1 MSLQEWLEGYCEDV
15 INDEVVSCQ
24 KHKWACQR
32 FLNDIKKQNKKSFP
46 YKFDEERAFKFL
58 KWMTYF
64 KHRKGVLAGKPIDP
78 HPIQI
83 FIFSNIY
90 GWIHKETGY
99 RRFRKA
105 YWGVGR
111 KNAKSQS
118 LAMVGTYE
126 AFAMNEP
133 SAEIY
138 CAATKTDQSKI
149 VWEEAEWLVRN
160 CEHLKEKYKIS
171 YGRINHLKSG
181 SYIKALSKEDRK
193 TGDGLNP
200 HCGIIDEYHAHE
212 TTEIYDIIGSGMGAR
227 KQPLIIIITTAG
239 YELSKPCYSIEY
251 KYVSQILDPNNPI
264 ENEEYFVMVNE
275 LDKDDD
281 VKDEAVW
288 EKANPIAAS
297 YEEGL
302 SYLRGELKAA
312 LDAPEKMRTFLTK
325 NMNKWVEIREGGYM
339 DMDKWSRC
347 GADVLPDLE
356 GKECYVGI
364 DLSSK
369 IDLTSVSFIFPI
381 ENKFIILSHSFMPED
396 TLERKMRTDKVPY
409 DLWVKEGWITITD
422 GEVVDYQYI
431 QEYVKEIAE
440 QEGWVILEIDYD
452 PYNATQ
458 FAQIM
463 EEDGYTPVEIRQG
476 VKTLGE
482 PTKCFR
488 ENVYSQNVAHNKN
501 PVLTWAMGNAV
512 VRQDHNDNIML
523 DKKKSTDRID
533 PAVAVINA
541 YTRARLVEDHSSV
554 YDGRGILSI

>member
-1 MSLQEWLEGYCEDV
+1 MDLQEWLEAYSHDV
-15 INDEVVSCQ
+15 VNDEVVSCQ

-32 FLNDIKKQNKKSFP
+32 FLDDINSQKKKSFP
-46 YKFDEERAFKFL
+46 YKFDEEKAYKFL
-58 KWMTYF
+58 RWMTHF
-64 KHRKGVLAGKPIDP
+64 KHRRGVIAGEPINP

-90 GWIHKETGY
+90 GWVHKETGY

-118 LAMVGTYE
+118 LAMAATYE
-126 AFAMNEP
+126 AFAMGEP
-133 SAEIY
+133 VAEIY
-138 CAATKTDQSKI
+138 CAATKTEQARI

-171 YGRINHLKSG
+171 YGRINHIKSG

-193 TGDGLNP
+193 SGDGLNP
-200 HCGIIDEYHAHE
+200 QCGIIDEYHAHE

-239 YELSKPCYSIEY
+239 YMLSRPCYSVEY
-251 KYVSQILDPNNPI
+251 RYVSQILDPNNPV
-264 ENEEYFVMVNE
+264 ENDEYFVMLNE

-281 VKDEAVW
+281 VKDERTW

-302 SYLRGELKAA
+302 QYLRGELKAA

-339 DMDKWSRC
+339 DMDKWARC
-347 GADVLPDLE
+347 GTDILPDLE
-356 GKECYVGI
+356 GRECYVGI

-369 IDLTSVSFIFPI
+369 IDLTSVSFVFPI
-381 ENKFIILSHSFMPED
+381 DGKFVALSHSFIPED
-396 TLERKMRTDKVPY
+396 TFERKMRTDKVPY
-409 DLWVKEGWITITD
+409 DLWVQEGWITVTD

-431 QEYVKEIAE
+431 QEYIKDKVDK
-440 QEGWVILEIDYD
+440 EGWIIVEVDYD

-458 FAQIM
+458 FAQLI
-463 EEDGYTPVEIRQG
+463 EEDGYMPVEIRQG
-476 VKTLGE
+476 MKTLGE

-488 ENVYSQNVAHNKN
+488 ESVYSQKVVHDKN

-512 VRQDHNDNIML
+512 IRQDHNDNIML

-533 PAVAVINA
+533 PAVAIVNA
-541 YTRARLVEDHSSV
+541 YVRARVIDDTASIYEQ
-554 YDGRGILSI
+554 RGLLTF